1 MTRHE
6 VIEKLAAHR
15 DELREMGVAS
25 LALFGSVARDE
36 AGDVSDVDLLVEFD
50 RSIGLFDFFR
60 VERRIEQ
67 LLGVAEDRVDLVMR
81 DAVIEE
87 LKEIIYGEAVP
98 CL

>member
-25 LALFGSVARDE
+25 LALFGSVARGE
-36 AGDVSDVDLLVEFD
+36 AGDVSDVDLLVEFN

-60 VERRIEQ
+60 VKRRIEQ

>member
-25 LALFGSVARDE
+25 LALFGSVARGE
-36 AGDVSDVDLLVEFD
+36 AGDGSDVDLLVEFN

-60 VERRIEQ
+60 VQHRLEEILNVQ
-67 LLGVAEDRVDLVMR
+67 RVDLVMR
-81 DAVIEE
+81 DA
-87 LKEIIYGEAVP
+87 IIPALRERILGEAIDAT
-98 CL
+98 